1 MNHYYNSNVKKLFI
15 TLIIFTLIYFTI
27 NNNFISLFIW
37 KLPKLFQD
45 WAVPIDWLRCNS
57 IGYDIYSSNVKNCTH
72 DLMAYG
78 RVWLIIP
85 YFDTFNIFYYVY
97 FPYLTIFVSIFL
109 ILKIINPKDQIS
121 WMIFILC
128 IFNPSTIL
136 SFERANIDL
145 LIFTLIIIVILNK
158 AFILNWFL
166 YIFLSF
172 LKIYP
177 FFLSLNFFLE
187 NKKRSS
193 KKIIF
198 YALLLI
204 FISIIYLFFNYKYDF
219 ITFFGGGAIAGKAGY
234 QFLWSLNSLA
244 KILKYSLGFNY
255 IVSILLTL
263 IIFIFL
269 IKKFINKINQKRDF
283 LVKNFFEND
292 GLKIFLIG
300 SYISLFC
307 YIFFSNWSYR
317 EIFIILSIPYL
328 YKSSLILFNQK
339 NFNYITIL
347 IISRYIFI
355 FLYSYLNVNLVPE
368 HIDGERIF
376 SNYLMIVNFLKSVFD
391 MILMSLIASMA
402 IMETK
407 KFFITIKSYFK
418 KQL

>member
-78 RVWLIIP
+78 RIWLLIP
-85 YFDTFNIFYYVY
+85 YFDTFNIFYYIY

-177 FFLSLNFFLE
+177 FF
-187 NKKRSS
+187 
-193 KKIIF
+193 
-198 YALLLI
+198 
-204 FISIIYLFFNYKYDF
+204 
-219 ITFFGGGAIAGKAGY
+219 
-234 QFLWSLNSLA
+234 
-244 KILKYSLGFNY
+244 
-255 IVSILLTL
+255 
-263 IIFIFL
+263 
-269 IKKFINKINQKRDF
+269 
-283 LVKNFFEND
+283 
-292 GLKIFLIG
+292 
-300 SYISLFC
+300 
-307 YIFFSNWSYR
+307 
-317 EIFIILSIPYL
+317 
-328 YKSSLILFNQK
+328 
-339 NFNYITIL
+339 
-347 IISRYIFI
+347 
-355 FLYSYLNVNLVPE
+355 
-368 HIDGERIF
+368 
-376 SNYLMIVNFLKSVFD
+376 
-391 MILMSLIASMA
+391 
-402 IMETK
+402 
-407 KFFITIKSYFK
+407 
-418 KQL
+418 